1 MSTAEVHARLDDF
14 ARRLQGME
22 RELGELRMA
31 TQRAPAP
38 ISVPPPA
45 PVARPAARRP
55 LATPKP
61 LKRRRQLPQIDADM
75 LFGARGLAWSGG
87 LVTILGVLFFFV
99 LAVDRGWI
107 GPVARVSLG
116 ATASALL
123 FGGGLWLHRRYGD
136 TYAASSAVAAGIAGG
151 FATLL
156 FATARYDLLPDLA
169 ALAVAGALA
178 AIATATA
185 LAWGAQTI
193 AGLGLVGAMLV
204 PIAAAIDEP
213 HHLTVVGTWFAV
225 LTLAATAVVALHR
238 RWLPVLGVAA
248 AALVPQVLVL
258 ARQDDGAVSVAAAAW
273 LLMIAIAVVAQ
284 RTNRGRLDRLPAG
297 FVTAGTAMAGLAAAQ
312 LFDGRSEGLA
322 LLAIAGVELLAA
334 AVLYR
339 ALPELAAL
347 LGVAGLT
354 AGAVAASD
362 LLSGATLATAWAAEA
377 AVLAWLSPR
386 LRDARLTL
394 ASIVFLTAAAVR
406 ALAVDAPL
414 RHLLT
419 EVPHPAAG
427 ALALVAVAAAA
438 VVTAIYARPWRGPA
452 PRYAGLLAFLEEPAA
467 FALSVWRERRIVA
480 LWSAGTL
487 LLYAAA
493 LGLVDLAGFGWGHV
507 AVRGLVAVTAV
518 ALVACAGPG
527 WRRHL
532 GWAGHL
538 VVLAGV
544 AFIPRVDVLSSD
556 QLGLGAAIMGA
567 GALVLVLID
576 ELRRYE
582 EPVARFVAPVFA
594 LGSIVLAVIGT
605 WLLVEPRTARDLAL
619 LGVAALY
626 AAFGALVGWRGRRGT
641 STALWA
647 PAIVVALYAAAA
659 LLDGTA
665 LVIVIAAG
673 SAAAVTIAEVVGERR
688 LQLAAGAPAGRRPR
702 SRPRRRCAPARV
714 LQRERLACRGRD
726 RDRVPRCSGGRLRR
740 HPLRPARRRAAGAAV
755 GRARLGA
762 RPQAGAVA
770 PPRRRHGGTARAVR
784 PVTGH
789 PGRVRV
795 DRPRERRDQLPA
807 WPHRGQ
813 RGMGPAR
820 PAAAGRRP
828 RTAPPLAAHG
838 RLCAPRHQP
847 GEALPL
853 RPERAQLGHEGAVVP
868 RRRRRC
874 CCSAVSSTSGSPG
887 TTTAGRYP
895 PTEEACV
902 SRASTLSSTLFF
914 NAWETGQLAFAS
926 SANSRKPFS
935 SRPGTLPSTA
945 STDLVIPVP
954 GTKVTVA
961 EVFSCSGGVPALAR
975 MFEKAIEKQDAC
987 AAAISS
993 SGLVRPF
1000 GSSVREAHVTS
1011 RGPNAPLPTRS
1022 IVPLPLKRSPFQ
1034 VTSARRSAA
1043 MRFLPSD

>member
-31 TQRAPAP
+31 TQRAPAA

-107 GPVARVSLG
+107 GPVGRVSLG

-238 RWLPVLGVAA
+238 HWLPVLGAAA

-258 ARQDDGAVSVAAAAW
+258 ARQNDGAVSVAAAAW
-273 LLMIAIAVVAQ
+273 LLMIAIAVAAQ

-297 FVTAGTAMAGLAAAQ
+297 FVTAGTAMAGLAAA
-312 LFDGRSEGLA
+312 LLLDGRSEGLA

-354 AGAVAASD
+354 VGAVAASD

-487 LLYAAA
+487 LLYGAA

-544 AFIPRVDVLSSD
+544 VFLPRIDGFTSD

-567 GALVLVLID
+567 GALALVLID

-626 AAFGALVGWRGRRGT
+626 AALGALVGWRGRRGT

-688 LQLAAGAPAGRRPR
+688 LQLAAGA
-702 SRPRRRCAPARV
+702 
-714 LQRERLACRGRD
+714 LL
-726 RDRVPRCSGGRLRR
+726 
-740 HPLRPARRRAAGAAV
+740 AV
-755 GRARLGA
+755 GLAH
-762 RPQAGAVA
+762 VVVVDA
-770 PPRRRHGGTARAVR
+770 PPREFFSANASPAGGVIAIAFLGAAAVVFAVTRFAPPDGEPQARPWDELAWELDRKQEQWRRLAGGMAGLLGLYGLSLAILGAFEWIGHASVATSFQRGHTAVSAVWGLLGLLLLVAGLARRLPWLRTAGFALLGISLAKLFLYDLSALSSVTRALSFLAVGAVLLLGGFLYQR
-784 PVTGH
+784 LA
-789 PGRVRV
+789 
-795 DRPRERRDQLPA
+795 RDDDGGPLPA
-807 WPHRGQ
+807 H
-813 RGMGPAR
+813 
-820 PAAAGRRP
+820 
-828 RTAPPLAAHG
+828 
-838 RLCAPRHQP
+838 
-847 GEALPL
+847 
-853 RPERAQLGHEGAVVP
+853 
-868 RRRRRC
+868 
-874 CCSAVSSTSGSPG
+874 
-887 TTTAGRYP
+887 
-895 PTEEACV
+895 
-902 SRASTLSSTLFF
+902 
-914 NAWETGQLAFAS
+914 
-926 SANSRKPFS
+926 
-935 SRPGTLPSTA
+935 
-945 STDLVIPVP
+945 
-954 GTKVTVA
+954 
-961 EVFSCSGGVPALAR
+961 
-975 MFEKAIEKQDAC
+975 
-987 AAAISS
+987 
-993 SGLVRPF
+993 
-1000 GSSVREAHVTS
+1000 
-1011 RGPNAPLPTRS
+1011 
-1022 IVPLPLKRSPFQ
+1022 
-1034 VTSARRSAA
+1034 
-1043 MRFLPSD
+1043 